1 MQAQVVEPCRQ
12 KTRTTSVA
20 RRERIQVQHG
30 PKEAPYRKSSHKDFL
45 WRAGML
51 VWAVQQ
57 LGESRALLSERAA
70 ERDLGE
76 IVGSLKEG
84 DTVLR
89 RGSDEIREGTR
100 LKVSLTSVSKG

>member
-1 MQAQVVEPCRQ
+1 MAR
-12 KTRTTSVA
+12 KKRRTENPAT
-20 RRERIQVQHG
+20 
-30 PKEAPYRKSSHKDFL
+30 
-45 WRAGML
+45 
-51 VWAVQQ
+51 
-57 LGESRALLSERAA
+57 SERAA

>member
-1 MQAQVVEPCRQ
+1 
-12 KTRTTSVA
+12 
-20 RRERIQVQHG
+20 
-30 PKEAPYRKSSHKDFL
+30 
-45 WRAGML
+45 ML

-89 RGSDEIREGTR
+89 RGSDEIREGTG
-100 LKVSLTSVSKG
+100 LKVRLHNVFKGVMHDPYSCKFTN